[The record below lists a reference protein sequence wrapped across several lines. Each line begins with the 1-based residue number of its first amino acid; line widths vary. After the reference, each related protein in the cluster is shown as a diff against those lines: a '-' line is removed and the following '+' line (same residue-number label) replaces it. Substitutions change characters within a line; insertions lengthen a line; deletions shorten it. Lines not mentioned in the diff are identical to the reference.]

1 MLYNIICYLDYDKFN
16 VENRFLSRLVWM
28 EGNDKR
34 TVRIYDES
42 AHMWKKIGRELGLE
56 VGALK
61 SIGRDGVDDDDRITT
76 VLGKWYDNASNLPNG
91 SKYPKTWKG
100 LISLLRNS
108 ELDDVAT
115 KVHSALSAPISNV
128 RGTLQ
133 D

>member
-1 MLYNIICYLDYDKFN
+1 MLYIFCYLDYDKLYVKN
-16 VENRFLSRLVWM
+16 HFLSRLVWM
-28 EGNDKR
+28 DGNDKR
-34 TVRIYDES
+34 IVKIYDES
-42 AHMWKKIGRELGLE
+42 AHKWQEIGRELGLE

-61 SIGRDGVDDDDRITT
+61 SIGRDGFDDDDRITT
-76 VLGKWYDNASNLPNG
+76 VLGKWYDNANKLPNG

-100 LISLLRNS
+100 LISLLSNS

-115 KVHSALSAPISNV
+115 KVHSALSAPISNI